1 MNGSLVAASV
11 GSPFT
16 LYKGSKPF
24 TAVIIKFPT
33 LFRSVSKQLIINV
46 FAPIKLFSHS
56 CRLSPN
62 CWAITF
68 CCQWACYFCRTR
80 GVYFDSYNWF
90 NDSLQLYLQQA
101 KSKNQIQNFNKSLP
115 LETPF
120 ILNQTAVM
128 LYQQTY
134 NMYYANLD
142 NSLYYGAACLG
153 YWLLM
158 LLVIGLV
165 NWTKVLF
172 PNFVKKLTSPI
183 VNKWRKYISAPATF
197 KRKGRRATI
206 IQDCFSFNPFK
217 V

>member
-1 MNGSLVAASV
+1 MGL
-11 GSPFT
+11 
-16 LYKGSKPF
+16 L
-24 TAVIIKFPT
+24 
-33 LFRSVSKQLIINV
+33 LFVVPVVFILIATIGLMIHFNC
-46 FAPIKLFSHS
+46 IYNKLN
-56 CRLSPN
+56 R
-62 CWAITF
+62 
-68 CCQWACYFCRTR
+68 RTR
-80 GVYFDSYNWF
+80 FKTSIN
-90 NDSLQLYLQQA
+90 L
-101 KSKNQIQNFNKSLP
+101 LP

-183 VNKWRKYISAPATF
+183 VNKWRKYISAPATLKE
-197 KRKGRRATI
+197 KRQKSNDYSRLFLI
-206 IQDCFSFNPFK
+206 
-217 V
+217 